1 MIRFQNFHVT
11 KRIDTILTGHSGNK
25 MYKIEKKKKVKKE
38 KRTIKKAHSSV
49 GPPNSSPL
57 YSYPFSS

>member
-25 MYKIEKKKKVKKE
+25 MYKIEKKKSKK
-38 KRTIKKAHSSV
+38 RKK
-49 GPPNSSPL
+49 N
-57 YSYPFSS
+57 Y